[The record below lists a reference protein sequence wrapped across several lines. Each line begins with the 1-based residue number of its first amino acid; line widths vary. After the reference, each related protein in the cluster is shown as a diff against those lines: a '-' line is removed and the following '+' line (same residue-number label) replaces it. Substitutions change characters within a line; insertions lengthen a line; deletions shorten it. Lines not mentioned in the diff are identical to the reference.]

1 MDNPQMPAYPVT
13 SNNGL
18 TGLTKLEAF
27 TIAAMQGLCANP
39 NVVIHEQSHNVVIA
53 NGDIALT
60 AYLIA
65 RDTLSELSKNQ

>member
-1 MDNPQMPAYPVT
+1 
-13 SNNGL
+13 
-18 TGLTKLEAF
+18 
-27 TIAAMQGLCANP
+27 MQGLCANP

-65 RDTLSELSKNQ
+65 RDTLSELSKQQQG